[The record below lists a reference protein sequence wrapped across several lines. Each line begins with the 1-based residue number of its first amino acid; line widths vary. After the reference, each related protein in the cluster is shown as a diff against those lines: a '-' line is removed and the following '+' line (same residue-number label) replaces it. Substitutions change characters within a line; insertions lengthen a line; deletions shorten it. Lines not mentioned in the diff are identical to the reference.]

1 MNYDKPEE
9 QYVNLQIQLQYYK
22 AILARKQNRQALQ

>member
-9 QYVNLQIQLQYYK
+9 QYVNLQIQYYK
-22 AILARKQNRQALQ
+22 VILARKQNRQALQ